1 MKKEIV
7 FGLFSLLLIVFV
19 IAETT
24 NGFDVEDPNTW
35 PEDVDAFIN
44 NLNSD
49 SDLKNINNKWASLGG
64 SDRQLVLERLMKKVN
79 PEIKIGGFD
88 NNNELMWKEGM
99 KLSDGNKVL
108 NLREIPAEVSKVEY
122 SSREDNLVYE
132 FGDGGKI
139 EIGVGEIIEEE
150 GKIRYMNIERK
161 YGKEDIVFLDAKG
174 NEIIISD
181 EDTFII
187 KGVGEIEINGN
198 SYVGEKGDEKV
209 GIINR
214 IGKKSVEIEK
224 LNVNT
229 RIGEI
234 DIGSRKTQI
243 IYDGEIKKPETGQY
257 IMIGEDERDKEKYLI
272 NFRGKSMF
280 IDIKGEL
287 IMDKTISLIGEGDN
301 VLVKNGE
308 NYFEIDGKKINYY
321 RKYQGEFLQKPFDP
335 LENIKQKIDIVNIR
349 NPDFKGIVDTYEKIG
364 VSDKSI
370 LESKD
375 KRVCIGS
382 FCLVANLWNG
392 LEQRIIGY
400 DYASES
406 STGDFLI
413 SKTQIFAGEKQV
425 DDFVKLAKENKWTDS
440 EIEFAASTYFT
451 NVRSEV
457 TLKRKITF
465 DQFEGGLKSELDKLA
480 LDKVEK
486 GLIEQFRLNKFKDKK
501 GKINTETFPTGKVL
515 PETKTILIN
524 YNTGSGLS
532 SLGIFSLKILNG
544 VTLTHRINGESFK
557 KAQERNFLIKDK
569 SGMNYNI
576 NDLIKLI
583 NKK

>member
-214 IGKKSVEIEK
+214 IGKNAAIPLPVC
-224 LNVNT
+224 V
-229 RIGEI
+229 
-234 DIGSRKTQI
+234 
-243 IYDGEIKKPETGQY
+243 
-257 IMIGEDERDKEKYLI
+257 
-272 NFRGKSMF
+272 
-280 IDIKGEL
+280 
-287 IMDKTISLIGEGDN
+287 
-301 VLVKNGE
+301 VL
-308 NYFEIDGKKINYY
+308 
-321 RKYQGEFLQKPFDP
+321 
-335 LENIKQKIDIVNIR
+335 
-349 NPDFKGIVDTYEKIG
+349 
-364 VSDKSI
+364 
-370 LESKD
+370 
-375 KRVCIGS
+375 
-382 FCLVANLWNG
+382 
-392 LEQRIIGY
+392 
-400 DYASES
+400 
-406 STGDFLI
+406 
-413 SKTQIFAGEKQV
+413 
-425 DDFVKLAKENKWTDS
+425 
-440 EIEFAASTYFT
+440 
-451 NVRSEV
+451 
-457 TLKRKITF
+457 
-465 DQFEGGLKSELDKLA
+465 
-480 LDKVEK
+480 
-486 GLIEQFRLNKFKDKK
+486 
-501 GKINTETFPTGKVL
+501 
-515 PETKTILIN
+515 
-524 YNTGSGLS
+524 
-532 SLGIFSLKILNG
+532 
-544 VTLTHRINGESFK
+544 
-557 KAQERNFLIKDK
+557 
-569 SGMNYNI
+569 
-576 NDLIKLI
+576 
-583 NKK
+583 

>member
-425 DDFVKLAKENKWTDS
+425 DDFVKLAKEN
-440 EIEFAASTYFT
+440 
-451 NVRSEV
+451 
-457 TLKRKITF
+457 
-465 DQFEGGLKSELDKLA
+465 
-480 LDKVEK
+480 
-486 GLIEQFRLNKFKDKK
+486 
-501 GKINTETFPTGKVL
+501 
-515 PETKTILIN
+515 
-524 YNTGSGLS
+524 
-532 SLGIFSLKILNG
+532 
-544 VTLTHRINGESFK
+544 
-557 KAQERNFLIKDK
+557 
-569 SGMNYNI
+569 
-576 NDLIKLI
+576 
-583 NKK
+583 